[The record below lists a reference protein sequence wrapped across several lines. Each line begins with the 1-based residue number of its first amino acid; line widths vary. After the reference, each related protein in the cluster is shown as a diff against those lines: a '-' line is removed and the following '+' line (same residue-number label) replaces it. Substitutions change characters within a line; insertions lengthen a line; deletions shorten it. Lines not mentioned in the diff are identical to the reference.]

1 MALSDT
7 ACRSAKGRQAEYKL
21 SDGGGLYLLVKPSGT
36 RLWNQAYQ
44 FSGKQKKLSHGA
56 YPSVSLAEAR
66 RLRDEAK
73 KLLASGVDP
82 GANKKVAKLT
92 AVISAT
98 NTFGGIADEYLQRIE
113 DEGAAASTVAKNRW
127 LLVDL
132 AGPDLGGQPIADI
145 TPAEILVLLQ
155 RIERTG
161 RRETARRLRSV
172 IGTVFRLAI
181 ATLRAKDNPTLLLR
195 GALKAPRCST
205 GPRFTD
211 EKCLGALLM
220 AIDAYDG
227 WPTLRSALQFTGLTF
242 ARPGEVRGATW
253 AEIDVEEAIWR
264 INGTRTKV
272 RRPHEMPLSR
282 QALDVCAR

>member
-1 MALSDT
+1 MLASAWSLLARGQQREANNGLDGHGVPHRQEAGDGIQALRCRRALSP
-7 ACRSAKGRQAEYKL
+7 CEAKRRAALEPGIRF
-21 SDGGGLYLLVKPSGT
+21 
-36 RLWNQAYQ
+36 N
-44 FSGKQKKLSHGA
+44 GKQKKLSHGA

-82 GANKKVAKLT
+82 GANKKAARLT

-98 NTFGGIADEYLQRIE
+98 NTFGGIVEEYLQRIE
-113 DEGAAASTVAKNRW
+113 DEGAAASTVTKNRW

-195 GALKAPRCST
+195 GALKAPKVQHRPAIYRREVSRCASD
-205 GPRFTD
+205 GHR
-211 EKCLGALLM
+211 CL
-220 AIDAYDG
+220 
-227 WPTLRSALQFTGLTF
+227 
-242 ARPGEVRGATW
+242 
-253 AEIDVEEAIWR
+253 
-264 INGTRTKV
+264 
-272 RRPHEMPLSR
+272 
-282 QALDVCAR
+282 